1 LATLEGSN
9 VDFTVME
16 GTAYIN
22 GIEII
27 MTDNLTTNGVIHVIS
42 GVLLNV

>member
-1 LATLEGSN
+1 MATLQGSN

-16 GTAYIN
+16 GSAFIN

-27 MTDNLTTNGVIHVIS
+27 TTDILTTNGVIHIIS

>member
-1 LATLEGSN
+1 MVTLEGST
-9 VDFTVME
+9 VDFTVMN

-27 MTDNLTTNGVIHVIS
+27 VTDILTTNGVIHVIS